1 MINLIKSNLFAPFS
15 NSGIDLADFRMKIL
29 LSEVEKISEKK
40 RALAKKYEKISR
52 DGNFL
57 NELIEIETELSH
69 LEEKFKDA
77 VGNFQSGNKPEVLYY
92 TIPHI

>member
-1 MINLIKSNLFAPFS
+1 M
-15 NSGIDLADFRMKIL
+15 
-29 LSEVEKISEKK
+29 EKISEKK

-57 NELIEIETELSH
+57 NELIEIETELSG

-77 VGNFQSGNKPEVLYY
+77 IGNFKSSNKPEVLYY
-92 TIPHI
+92 TIPPI